1 METFKDF
8 FEALENRVKSPVFGS
23 ILVSFIAINW
33 KELFFLFFANT
44 PVLDRLSYFEEGT
57 GLISLLVMP
66 LIVGTLIAILAPWV
80 KFGGTYLARLPVQKT
95 KSVQNTMVH
104 QLLVEKQKLEDTRR
118 SYQASKEQTLIEQ
131 AKRDQEVKN
140 QIDNE
145 QIRTELEEKL
155 SAFRESVETKMNS
168 TKSDNDDTSKV
179 ISDENL
185 RQIKI
190 IEDRIERLHRKKKE
204 YIQNGNDEWAEKT
217 ENEIIIQLNNIV
229 KIKGGKEIYF
239 DHEDRIQEKIQRDL
253 DDQIPF

>member
-1 METFKDF
+1 METFKEF

-33 KELFFLFFANT
+33 KELFFLFFANI
-44 PVLDRLSYFEEGT
+44 PVVERLNYFDDGT
-57 GLISLLVMP
+57 DVISLLVLP
-66 LIVGTLIAILAPWV
+66 FIIGTVIAIIAPWV
-80 KFGGTYLARLPVQKT
+80 KFGGTYVARLPVQKT
-95 KSVQNTMVH
+95 KSIQNTMVH
-104 QLLVEKQKLEDTRR
+104 QLLVEKQKLEETRR

-145 QIRTELEEKL
+145 QIRHELEEKL

-168 TKSDNDDTSKV
+168 TKSDNNDTSTK

-190 IEDRIERLHRKKKE
+190 IEERIERLHRKKKE
-204 YIQNGNDEWAEKT
+204 YIVNGNDEWAEKT

-239 DHEDRIQEKIQRDL
+239 DHEGGIQEKLQLDL